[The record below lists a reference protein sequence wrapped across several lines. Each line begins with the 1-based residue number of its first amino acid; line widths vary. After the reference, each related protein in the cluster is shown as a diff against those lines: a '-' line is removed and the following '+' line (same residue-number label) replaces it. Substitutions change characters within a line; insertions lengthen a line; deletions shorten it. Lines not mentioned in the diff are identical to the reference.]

1 MYDTMETTVGI
12 SKLKSREM
20 DPQQKLKLQR
30 AVKDFEAIFVGQML
44 KSMRASMS
52 STEMFGDSFGG
63 DVLEGL
69 FDMELSRHMS
79 ASSSFGLAEMLYKQI
94 TGDDLPKE
102 PRPLPRT
109 VPVPRRPPA
118 PIGAPREIPF
128 PVASVKGR
136 TMADRM
142 RTIEPHIHEAAR
154 KFGLD
159 VSLIKAV
166 IAAESAVRAD
176 ALSNKN
182 AKGLMQLI
190 DSTAADMGVQ
200 NVWDPRENIMGGSR
214 YLKMMLDRH
223 QGDVTL
229 ALASYNAGP
238 GAVDR
243 FSGVPPYRET
253 QTYIERVL
261 NYREY
266 FTAEE

>member
-1 MYDTMETTVGI
+1 
-12 SKLKSREM
+12 L
-20 DPQQKLKLQR
+20 
-30 AVKDFEAIFVGQML
+30 
-44 KSMRASMS
+44 
-52 STEMFGDSFGG
+52 
-63 DVLEGL
+63 
-69 FDMELSRHMS
+69 
-79 ASSSFGLAEMLYKQI
+79 
-94 TGDDLPKE
+94 
-102 PRPLPRT
+102 
-109 VPVPRRPPA
+109 
-118 PIGAPREIPF
+118 
-128 PVASVKGR
+128 
-136 TMADRM
+136 ADRM